1 MSLGPQALLTEGSG
15 SCHRQPSTNGS
26 AKIERIMSGWQEF
39 TGLNR
44 GYVLELYERYR
55 RDPASVDPESRA
67 LFEKW
72 TPPAQDDT
80 SAPILAEAPPLQT
93 VVGAVNLA
101 ESIRRYGHLAAQLDP
116 LGIRQPIGDP
126 SLLAA
131 THGVTE
137 EDLQKIPASL
147 IAGSLEGVSTAYEE
161 IALLRRVYCSTTGYD
176 YAHVFVP
183 DEREWL
189 RQAAERGR
197 FRAPSDPIDPVK
209 LLDRLS
215 QVEAF
220 ERFLQR
226 TFPGKTRFSIEGLDM
241 LVPILDEVIAE
252 SGEAGIGQIMIGMA
266 HRGRL
271 NVMAHVLNKPY
282 AQILAEFKDPV
293 SRSFR
298 EDMAWTGDVKYHAG
312 AHRAIKGGA
321 AMDLV
326 VSMPPNPS
334 HLEAVDPVVEGMAR
348 AAGTSVDGAGPPR
361 FDPARTVPILI
372 HGDAAFPGQGVVAE
386 TLNLSRLPGYSTGG
400 TIHIIVNNQLGF
412 TSGPEDQY
420 STSYASGLA
429 RGFKIPIVHVNAD
442 DPEAC
447 VEVARLAFAYRERFQ
462 RDFLID
468 LIGYRRYGHNE
479 GDEPAF
485 TQPLMYQRIAE
496 HPTVR
501 ELWARTLIS
510 RGSIQPDPA
519 EDLYRARTAEMQA
532 AYEALRPEQDLV
544 EPQPE
549 DPPPGAAAKAH
560 TAVPLERLRE
570 LNTSLLTLPSD
581 FNVHRKLE
589 RGREKRA
596 TILDNADE
604 RTVDWAAAEEL
615 ALASILSD
623 GVSIRFTGEDVE
635 RGTFSHRH
643 AVLHDVQT
651 GRAHVPLQSIPQARA
666 AFEIHNSPLTENAV
680 LGFEYGYNVQE
691 PSRLVV
697 WEAQYGD
704 FINGAQVIIDEFL
717 VSARGKW
724 GQRPSLVL
732 LLPHAHEGQGPDHAS
747 ARPERFLQL
756 AADIN
761 IRVANCTSSAQYF
774 HLLRRQAALLQVDP
788 LPLIVLTPKSLLRH
802 PLVASSPRELAE
814 GRFRMVISDREA
826 EARAGDIRRVIVC
839 SGKIYV
845 DLISADQRASR
856 PDVAICR
863 LEQLYPVP
871 MRDLRAMFDAFPEA
885 GEIVWVQEEPENMGA
900 WEFIRPH
907 LQEVSSGRTVRRIA
921 RPRSASPAEGSAAR
935 HMLNQ
940 QALIAQAF
948 AGKPIAR
955 PIAVGTKVS

>member
-1 MSLGPQALLTEGSG
+1 MA
-15 SCHRQPSTNGS
+15 
-26 AKIERIMSGWQEF
+26 GWQEF

-55 RDPASVDPESRA
+55 RDPSSVDAETRA
-67 LFEKW
+67 LFERW
-72 TPPAQDDT
+72 TPPAGDET
-80 SAPILAEAPPLQT
+80 PPVGASSDIPLEK

-116 LGIRQPIGDP
+116 LRARPPIGDP
-126 SLLAA
+126 SLLAT
-131 THGVTE
+131 THGVTDD
-137 EDLQKIPASL
+137 DLRRLSANL
-147 IAGSLEGVSTAYEE
+147 VAGPLEGVDTAYDAIE
-161 IALLRRVYCSTTGYD
+161 ALRRIYLSTTGYD

-189 RQAAERGR
+189 REAAERGR

-220 ERFLQR
+220 ERFLHR

-241 LVPILDEVIAE
+241 LVPVLDEVIAE
-252 SGEAGIGQIMIGMA
+252 SGEAGIRQILIGMA

-282 AQILAEFKDPV
+282 AQILAEFKDPI
-293 SRSFR
+293 SKTFR

-312 AHRAIKGGA
+312 AHRAMRGGA

-348 AAGTSVDGAGPPR
+348 AAGTSVEGGGAPR
-361 FDPARTVPILI
+361 FDPARSVPILI

-412 TSGPEDQY
+412 TTGPEDIY

-447 VEVARLAFAYRERFQ
+447 VEAARLAFAYRARFQ

-485 TQPLMYQRIAE
+485 TQPLMYQKITE

-501 ELWARTLIS
+501 EIWARTLVS
-510 RGSIQPDPA
+510 RGIV
-519 EDLYRARTAEMQA
+519 TAEQAEQIAASHSADMQR
-532 AYEALRPEQDLV
+532 AYDALRPEQDLV
-544 EPQPE
+544 EPEPQA
-549 DPPPGAAAKAH
+549 PPPGAASKAQ
-560 TAVPLERLRE
+560 TAVPLDRLRE
-570 LNTSLLTLPSD
+570 LNAALLDVPGNFTI
-581 FNVHRKLE
+581 HKKLE

-596 TILDNADE
+596 RMLQTPDD
-604 RTVDWAAAEEL
+604 RSVDWAAAEEL

-623 GVSIRFTGEDVE
+623 GTSIRLTGEDVE

-643 AVLHDVQT
+643 AVYHDVKS
-651 GRAHVPLQSIPQARA
+651 GRAHVPLQTLPQARA

-680 LGFEYGYNVQE
+680 LGFEYGYSVQE
-691 PSRLVV
+691 PSRLVI

-724 GQRPSLVL
+724 GQRPSLVM

-747 ARPERFLQL
+747 SRPERFLQL

-761 IRVANCTSSAQYF
+761 IRVANCTTAAQYF
-774 HLLRRQAALLQVDP
+774 HLLRRQASLLLVDP
-788 LPLIVLTPKSLLRH
+788 LPLVVLTPKSLLRH
-802 PLVASSPRELAE
+802 PMVTSTPRELAD
-814 GRFRMVISDREA
+814 GRFRMVLPDEEA
-826 EARAGDIRRVIVC
+826 APRAAEIRRVILC
-839 SGKIYV
+839 SGKVYV
-845 DLISADQRASR
+845 DLISADQRAAR

-871 MRDLRAMFDAFPEA
+871 MRDLRAAIDAYPEA
-885 GEIVWVQEEPENMGA
+885 GEVVWVQEEPENMGA
-900 WEFIRPH
+900 WEFMRPI
-907 LQEVSSGRTVRRIA
+907 LQEVSTGRAVRRVA

-935 HMLNQ
+935 HTHNQ
-940 QALIAQAF
+940 QSLLAQAF
-948 AGKPIAR
+948 GGKPVTR
-955 PIAVGTKVS
+955 QAVVSSTT